1 MKVRARALGLTRW
14 PLAHRALSHQFELAG
29 SWPEILGMSDDAFK
43 AAGGSLHP
51 RQLGAEG
58 IYVTETGMRC
68 AGVRQRFSCTSHV
81 VPDGGSQGRRQPPH
95 SDAAGR
101 NFVSRRVLG
110 GFEYCFNTLVGF
122 VEVNNAP
129 VENLRFVIANSEAQ
143 AVSGIFVPSC
153 HSYLEEKRTAFK
165 TRAFKNVMKLISP
178 PGNKMKMFEFK
189 APAGATVALAA
200 KRGRGAD
207 ERGPTTKDLFM
218 KKFPGGIYMS
228 DDSVA
233 LELIKLFG
241 VVEVTLADRLEATAK
256 VSE

>member
-1 MKVRARALGLTRW
+1 MASPPRACDPCDFKGDEAHEERGLVRQMPAAAESVLV
-14 PLAHRALSHQFELAG
+14 
-29 SWPEILGMSDDAFK
+29 
-43 AAGGSLHP
+43 AAGYQTSASSLIYVVLP
-51 RQLGAEG
+51 VVQETWRQLCIA
-58 IYVTETGMRC
+58 
-68 AGVRQRFSCTSHV
+68 AS
-81 VPDGGSQGRRQPPH
+81 
-95 SDAAGR
+95 AGR
-101 NFVSRRVLG
+101 EFK
-110 GFEYCFNTLVGF
+110 YCFNTLVGF
-122 VEVNNAP
+122 VEVKNVP

-178 PGNKMKMFEFK
+178 PGNKMKTFEFK
-189 APAGATVALAA
+189 APVGATVALAA

-228 DDSVA
+228 DDTVA

-241 VVEVTLADRLEATAK
+241 VGEVTLADRLEATAK

>member
-1 MKVRARALGLTRW
+1 MPAAAESVLVTAGYQT
-14 PLAHRALSHQFELAG
+14 LAS
-29 SWPEILGMSDDAFK
+29 
-43 AAGGSLHP
+43 SL
-51 RQLGAEG
+51 
-58 IYVTETGMRC
+58 IYV
-68 AGVRQRFSCTSHV
+68 VLPV
-81 VPDGGSQGRRQPPH
+81 VQGTWRELCIAA
-95 SDAAGR
+95 SAGR
-101 NFVSRRVLG
+101 
-110 GFEYCFNTLVGF
+110 GFKYCFNTLVGF
-122 VEVNNAP
+122 VEVKNVP

-153 HSYLEEKRTAFK
+153 HSYLEEKRAAFK
-165 TRAFKNVMKLISP
+165 TRAFN
-178 PGNKMKMFEFK
+178 N

-241 VVEVTLADRLEATAK
+241 VGEVTFADRLEAAAK